1 MAKDEQ
7 EQPAVNFG
15 FDPNKTPVL
24 LVDGYMIGSNENF
37 VILNFSQAMIDGSQQ
52 NIVARLAMLPDQAKE
67 FVAKLNDHIEKF
79 EV

>member
-1 MAKDEQ
+1 MAAQDDEKK
-7 EQPAVNFG
+7 VNFG

-24 LVDGYMIGSNENF
+24 LVDGYMIGSNQNF
-37 VILNFSQAMIDGSQQ
+37 VILNFSQAMIDGNQQ
-52 NIVARLAMLPDQAKE
+52 NIVARLALLPDQAKE

>member
-7 EQPAVNFG
+7 AQQEVNFN

-37 VILNFSQAMIDGSQQ
+37 VILNFSQAMIDGNQQ
-52 NIVARLAMLPDQAKE
+52 NIVARLALLPNQAKE
-67 FVAKLNDHIEKF
+67 FVAQLNDHIEKF

>member
-1 MAKDEQ
+1 MAKDEPTQ
-7 EQPAVNFG
+7 QSINFNL
-15 FDPNKTPVL
+15 DPNRAPVL

-37 VILNFSQAMIDGSQQ
+37 VTLNFSQAMIDGSQQ
-52 NIVARLAMLPDQAKE
+52 NIVVRLAMLPAQAKE